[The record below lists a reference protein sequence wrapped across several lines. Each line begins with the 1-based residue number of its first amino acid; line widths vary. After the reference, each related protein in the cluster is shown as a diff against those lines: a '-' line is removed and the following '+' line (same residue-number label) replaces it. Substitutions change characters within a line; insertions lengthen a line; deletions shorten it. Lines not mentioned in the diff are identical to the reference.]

1 MPLFRPAAGAYLPCL
16 PQAGRRAQRQINIVK
31 VTHYRRVSCLALLSG
46 FSYSGVLRWGW
57 EHLNVVSAD
66 ARRDAFLE
74 FVN

>member
-1 MPLFRPAAGAYLPCL
+1 MHRGSNTVL
-16 PQAGRRAQRQINIVK
+16 
-31 VTHYRRVSCLALLSG
+31 THYQRVGCLALLSG
-46 FSYSGVLRWGW
+46 FGYSRVLRWGR